1 MRGVVKEAHV
11 SAGDARLHGLL
22 GRFDDIGSLQRLLGS
37 VLNGLLGLAAEVEQS
52 YAQAGLRMLLVGLEA
67 SQLRIVLPS
76 HPRAPSQGEMDGA
89 PVVPGKN

>member
-1 MRGVVKEAHV
+1 MPGVVQEAHV

-52 YAQAGLRMLLVGLEA
+52 YAQAGLRNAVGWCRGSTA
-67 SQLRIVLPS
+67 AYSFAMTS
-76 HPRAPSQGEMDGA
+76 TGA
-89 PVVPGKN
+89 L

>member
-1 MRGVVKEAHV
+1 MQEAHV

-52 YAQAGLRMLLVGLEA
+52 YAQAGLRMVLVGVEA
-67 SQLRIVLPS
+67 PQLRIVLPS
-76 HPRAPSQGEMDGA
+76 HPRAPSEGRKARLPG
-89 PVVPGKN
+89 VPGQN

>member
-1 MRGVVKEAHV
+1 MRGVVQEAHV

-52 YAQAGLRMLLVGLEA
+52 SAQAGLRVLLRPHSEGEA
-67 SQLRIVLPS
+67 PGQNTEAYSFAMTS
-76 HPRAPSQGEMDGA
+76 TGA
-89 PVVPGKN
+89 L